1 VSTLSNLLIVAVPF
15 ALLASACKVDTNP
28 LGDAAVEGGGGSAG
42 TPQSQAGAGAA
53 GKNAGA
59 GAAGND
65 STHGTGGAG
74 GEGGKSPAAGSG
86 GAAGA
91 QSDEDAG
98 GPLGDEDGGVAA
110 TNEILYVGGDGTD
123 VTVFGLNPKSGAL
136 SKRGSVNGGS
146 APSYLAV
153 SPNKKYLYAIDEN
166 NGDASSVT
174 AFTIDPRDG
183 HLTLINNVATGG
195 QGAPHLAVHPSGK
208 WLVVAHY
215 TSGETSVLPIRSDG
229 GVSAPTTITTGPT
242 MDCMNAHEAVFDHT
256 GKYLFVPC
264 LGSDYIIQFKFEAG
278 QLTYNDPSTAPSN
291 SPRHMS
297 FDPNEHF
304 AYVIS
309 EYDTTITWYAYDAN
323 SGKLSNPQTIPSYQ
337 TMAGAG
343 AQIVVHPSGKWLYVS
358 NRTENSLGLFAL
370 AKNGTPSPVAFET
383 DMIATPRDFSLDP
396 LGEFLL
402 LANQNGDQNVF
413 VYRIAPSDGRLSR
426 VAIAPVGNNP
436 TCTNAIILP

>member
-1 VSTLSNLLIVAVPF
+1 VSTITKLLIVVVPF
-15 ALLASACKVDTNP
+15 TLLASACQVDTSP
-28 LGDAAVEGGGGSAG
+28 GSDAGVDGGAGTAG
-42 TPQSQAGAGAA
+42 TPSAGHGGAGAGAGA
-53 GKNAGA
+53 GHAGTAAGA
-59 GAAGND
+59 GVA
-65 STHGTGGAG
+65 GAG
-74 GEGGKSPAAGSG
+74 GKVSAAGSG
-86 GAAGA
+86 GG
-91 QSDEDAG
+91 SDEDAG
-98 GPLGDEDGGVAA
+98 GPLGDEDGGVGSAG
-110 TNEILYVGGDGTD
+110 EILYVGGDGTD
-123 VTVFGLNPKSGAL
+123 VTVFGLNLKTGAL
-136 SKRGSVNGGS
+136 TKRGSVNGGS

-174 AFTIDPRDG
+174 SFTIDPQDG
-183 HLTLINNVATGG
+183 HLTMINNVATGG

-264 LGSDYIIQFKFEAG
+264 LGSDYIIQFKFNDG
-278 QLTYNDPSTAPSN
+278 QLSYNDPSTAPSN
-291 SPRHMS
+291 SPRHIS
-297 FDPNEHF
+297 FDPKEHF

-309 EYDTTITWYAYDAN
+309 EYDSTITWYAYDAG
-323 SGKLSNPQTIPSYQ
+323 SGTFSNPQIINSYQ
-337 TMAGAG
+337 TMAGAS
-343 AQIVVHPSGKWLYVS
+343 AQIVVHPSGKWLYAS
-358 NRTENSLGLFAL
+358 NRTENSLGLFSID
-370 AKNGTPSPVAFET
+370 KYGTPSPVTFET

-402 LANQNGDQNVF
+402 LANQMGDQNVF
-413 VYRIAPSDGRLSR
+413 VYRIAPTDGRLTR
-426 VAIAPVGNNP
+426 VAIAPVGSNP